1 MTSSVP
7 TLTMDG
13 FVTNKNLMVAKL
25 WAYYLTSDHSQ
36 STTFSGY
43 VQSLKYDLLSSDID
57 SMLTKNI
64 ESSLEELYG
73 NYFDKAKADVVLK
86 TDKDTNTQYASISLT
101 LTDIDEK
108 GYSKKYYLSKEIE
121 STNGEIKNFEKLLD
135 NLYEEYNNQNI

>member
-36 STTFSGY
+36 STTFSGD

-64 ESSLEELYG
+64 EASLEELYG

-101 LTDIDEK
+101 LSDIDEK
-108 GYSKKYYLSKEIE
+108 GYTKKYYLSKEIE

>member
-36 STTFSGY
+36 STTFSGC